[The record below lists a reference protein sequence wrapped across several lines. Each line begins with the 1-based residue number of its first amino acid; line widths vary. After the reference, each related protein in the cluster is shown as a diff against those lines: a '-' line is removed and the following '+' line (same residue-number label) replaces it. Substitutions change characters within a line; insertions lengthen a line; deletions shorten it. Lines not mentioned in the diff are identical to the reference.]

1 MQELLTIPE
10 TAKVLKISTSS
21 LYRLTSQRK
30 IPFIKIGSR
39 VIFQPDKIQAW
50 LEDRAVKI
58 DDGRE

>member
-39 VIFQPDKIQAW
+39 VIFQPDKIQAC
-50 LEDRAVKI
+50 LEDRARKI
-58 DDGRE
+58 DYGRE